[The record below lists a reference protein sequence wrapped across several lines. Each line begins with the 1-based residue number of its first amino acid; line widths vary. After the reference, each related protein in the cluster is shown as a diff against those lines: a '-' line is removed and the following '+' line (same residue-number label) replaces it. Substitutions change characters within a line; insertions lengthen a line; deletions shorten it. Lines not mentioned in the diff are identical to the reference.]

1 METKRNLKYFTT
13 RGINILLII
22 GVAISIAGLL
32 MMFIIPLGNG
42 YNFGFIVLMVGAAV
56 AVFGSGAKSAEADI
70 DNEIYGKIKDMP
82 EQAQIKYEVYE
93 KNFLKILNPVFLK
106 GFSFEGEN
114 VHCKKGPDHK
124 FRTDTYNAAQLYFTQ
139 EKIYVY
145 GKHLSLLDGS
155 EEANYEFGGVY
166 PFQDVDKAYIED
178 KTVKLIG
185 RDISVHSFGL
195 RLKDGTDVFKFNVE
209 YGADVDK
216 AADDINHAIEKMTE
230 RAIERAADK
239 AAKRAALREFDEK
252 NAKAAA
258 ADAQ

>member
-93 KNFLKILNPVFLK
+93 KNDD
-106 GFSFEGEN
+106 GE
-114 VHCKKGPDHK
+114 
-124 FRTDTYNAAQLYFTQ
+124 
-139 EKIYVY
+139 I
-145 GKHLSLLDGS
+145 
-155 EEANYEFGGVY
+155 
-166 PFQDVDKAYIED
+166 
-178 KTVKLIG
+178 
-185 RDISVHSFGL
+185 
-195 RLKDGTDVFKFNVE
+195 
-209 YGADVDK
+209 
-216 AADDINHAIEKMTE
+216 
-230 RAIERAADK
+230 
-239 AAKRAALREFDEK
+239 
-252 NAKAAA
+252 
-258 ADAQ
+258 